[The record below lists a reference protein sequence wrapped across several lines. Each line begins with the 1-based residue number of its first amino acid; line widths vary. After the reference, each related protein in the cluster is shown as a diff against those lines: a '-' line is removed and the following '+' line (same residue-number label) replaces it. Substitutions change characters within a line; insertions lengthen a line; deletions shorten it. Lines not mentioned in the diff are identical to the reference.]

1 MQENFEV
8 KSVAL
13 EHNTSSGSK
22 FCVDV
27 YCKSSP
33 QIMNPVSR
41 FFEYPFY
48 SKFTKRRMLSMS
60 SDSLVYHALCAL
72 IESMDIDS
80 NLQV

>member
-13 EHNTSSGSK
+13 EHNTSSSST
-22 FCVDV
+22 FCMDV

-41 FFEYPFY
+41 FFEYP
-48 SKFTKRRMLSMS
+48 SSTQNLLKGRMLSMS
-60 SDSLVYHALCAL
+60 RDSLVCHALFVL
-72 IESMDIDS
+72 IGAKSIVVS
-80 NLQV
+80 ST